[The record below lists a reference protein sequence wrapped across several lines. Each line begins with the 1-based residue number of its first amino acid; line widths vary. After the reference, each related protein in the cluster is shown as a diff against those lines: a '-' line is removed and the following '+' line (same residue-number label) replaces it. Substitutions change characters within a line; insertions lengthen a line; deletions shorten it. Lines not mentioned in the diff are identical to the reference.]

1 MRRPTIECRSPS
13 QADWMRS
20 LFARHL
26 RLILRENT
34 MNSLVMIQPA
44 LLPGPWGAEGMARVS
59 WWNKLFIFDKWAF
72 PIPSS
77 RCGIWQISSE
87 CLFLLASNWY
97 SPIFSDYWCTKSH
110 FCFVFPH
117 QGSPCPV
124 RWSNNFEPAPR
135 QYSFEEGPPQPVLLD
150 ATSLK
155 CGTTVDHGGPRWTMG
170 GPQPIR
176 MGHPGLAG
184 RDSHVALGAD
194 AACWLKPS
202 TFEISKISM
211 VFRCI

>member
-77 RCGIWQISSE
+77 RCGIWQISPE

-97 SPIFSDYWCTKSH
+97 SPIFSDYWCTKKS
-110 FCFVFPH
+110 FLLRFSSPGFPLP
-117 QGSPCPV
+117 GSLIQQLRAGAEAILIWGGAASTCAVGCHLLEV
-124 RWSNNFEPAPR
+124 R
-135 QYSFEEGPPQPVLLD
+135 
-150 ATSLK
+150 
-155 CGTTVDHGGPRWTMG
+155 DHGGPRWTMG